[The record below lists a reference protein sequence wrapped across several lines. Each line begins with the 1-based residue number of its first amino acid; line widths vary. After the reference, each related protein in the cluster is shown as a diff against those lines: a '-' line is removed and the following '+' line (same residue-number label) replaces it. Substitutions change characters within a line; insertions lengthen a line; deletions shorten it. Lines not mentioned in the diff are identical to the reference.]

1 MKKKLIDAII
11 DGVGFA
17 IGVIIVCLFIMFLE
31 FITK

>member
-1 MKKKLIDAII
+1 MMNKLVDAII

-17 IGVIIVCLFIMFLE
+17 IGVIIVCLFIMFWD

>member
-17 IGVIIVCLFIMFLE
+17 IGVIIVCLFIMLWD